1 MNVIDAENLRMEIP
15 EFVYDLPVGAGRW
28 TQRAR
33 GYDYTLVNGKV
44 IVENDNHTGRL
55 VGKLIRI

>member
-1 MNVIDAENLRMEIP
+1 MEVP

-28 TQRAR
+28 TQRAQ

-44 IVENDNHTGRL
+44 VVENDNHTGRL